1 MSHHVM
7 KDIGSSF
14 KLMTLDTLL
23 LQILCLAA
31 DDDPSNLPLEQLDA
45 VTLQELTKLH
55 QHISR
60 IVEFHKNQE

>member
-1 MSHHVM
+1 
-7 KDIGSSF
+7 
-14 KLMTLDTLL
+14 MTLDTLL

-60 IVEFHKNQE
+60 IVEFHKNQG